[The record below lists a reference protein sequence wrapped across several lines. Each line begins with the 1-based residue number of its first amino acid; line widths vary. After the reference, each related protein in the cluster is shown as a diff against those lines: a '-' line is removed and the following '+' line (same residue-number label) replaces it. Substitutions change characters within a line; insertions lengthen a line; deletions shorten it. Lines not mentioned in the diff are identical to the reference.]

1 MKVKTPENL
10 YSTVILRIDSEKRKS
25 AKRRLF
31 YTSGAILISVVAFVE
46 ASASMLGSLARSG
59 FYNYFSLIFSD
70 GFALVSS
77 WKEFVFSLV
86 ESFSVSEFIVLL
98 SIVFV
103 VLISVKILIKN
114 YKIIYTPLKFA

>member
-1 MKVKTPENL
+1 
-10 YSTVILRIDSEKRKS
+10 
-25 AKRRLF
+25 
-31 YTSGAILISVVAFVE
+31 
-46 ASASMLGSLARSG
+46 MLGSLARSG